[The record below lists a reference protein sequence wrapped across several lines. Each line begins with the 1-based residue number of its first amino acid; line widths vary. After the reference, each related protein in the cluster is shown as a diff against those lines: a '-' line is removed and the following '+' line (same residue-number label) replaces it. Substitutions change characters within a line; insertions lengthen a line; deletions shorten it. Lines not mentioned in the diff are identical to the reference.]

1 LNLKTWMD
9 FRFNFS
15 TEEKFINKENDDN
28 GIDFPRVVP

>member
-1 LNLKTWMD
+1 MD

-15 TEEKFINKENDDN
+15 TEEKFITKENDDN